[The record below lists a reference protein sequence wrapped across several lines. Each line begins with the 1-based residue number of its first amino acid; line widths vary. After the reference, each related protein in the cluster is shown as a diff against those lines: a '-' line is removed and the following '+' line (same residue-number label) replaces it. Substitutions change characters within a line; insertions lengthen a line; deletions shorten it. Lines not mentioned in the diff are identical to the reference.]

1 MAMLKI
7 LRVWQASGIF
17 HFFNDFFQKIQ
28 HKTLHLEIQFIF
40 YRLLR
45 LALKNGSKVK
55 KKCSESA
62 KNDTKTR
69 ITRV

>member
-55 KKCSESA
+55 KNGQKVQ
-62 KNDTKTR
+62 KT
-69 ITRV
+69 TLKLE